1 MIEWR
6 IGCSGFHYK
15 EWRDVFY
22 PANIPQTKW
31 FNYYTEHFNTL
42 ELNVTFYRFPR
53 VSSLQAWYNKSPEGF
68 DFSVKVPRLITHYK
82 QFNECERML
91 GDFYGSIREGL
102 KEKLGCVLFQLPSR
116 IKYSE
121 QKFDQIL
128 CGIDHSFNNVIEFRD
143 SSWWKKK
150 VYSKLARNN
159 IGFCGVSHP
168 ALPDEAIVNTPLAY
182 YRFHGVPVLY
192 KSTYQKK
199 KVEEIAVQ
207 LFNSKKTKQA
217 FVYFNNTWGT
227 GGIKNAKQLQS
238 IVKALSKGKI

>member
-31 FNYYTEHFNTL
+31 FNYYSEHFNTL

-53 VSSLQAWYNKSPEGF
+53 VSSLQIWYNNSPEHF

-82 QFNECERML
+82 QFNDCERML

-121 QKFDQIL
+121 EKLEQIL
-128 CGIDHSFNNVIEFRD
+128 CGIDPSFNNVIEFRD
-143 SSWWKKK
+143 STWWKKK
-150 VYSKLARNN
+150 VYSKLAKYN
-159 IGFCGVSHP
+159 ISFCGISHP
-168 ALPDEAIVNTPLAY
+168 TLPDDAIVNGPIAY

-192 KSTYQKK
+192 KSHYQKK
-199 KVEEIAVQ
+199 KVEEIAKQ
-207 LFNSKKTKQA
+207 LLDAKKIKQA
-217 FVYFNNTWGT
+217 YIYFNNTWGT

-238 IVKALSKGKI
+238 IIKGLSKAKI